1 MDWIGLDWIGLGWI
15 EKRGGVCVKMWGFGM
30 RTHDD
35 DGLLGKVMDFGGNG
49 DFVMLVCWL
58 LLLFLSL
65 LLAGEM
71 WCSSDGV
78 FVKEFGGNG

>member
-1 MDWIGLDWIGLGWI
+1 
-15 EKRGGVCVKMWGFGM
+15 M

-35 DGLLGKVMDFGGNG
+35 DGLLGDG

-58 LLLFLSL
+58 LLLLFLFLSL

-71 WCSSDGV
+71 WCSSSDGDL
-78 FVKEFGGNG
+78 